1 MSGLFGGSSQPQQQ
15 QPTST
20 TVTNTNLPA
29 WAQPYSEKILGQ
41 ASALTDIN
49 QNPYQQYGGQR
60 VADFTPMQQQ
70 AFNTI
75 GGMQVSPQNQQA
87 TNLAGAA
94 GLGSLG
100 AGQNYNRMATD
111 PGAMQAFMSPYQ
123 QNVTDYQKQQAVMDY
138 GRQLPG
144 MGAAASNKGAFG
156 GSRQAIV
163 EGEGQRNLQNQLA
176 GIQAT
181 GSQNAF
187 QNAQQAMQFGTS
199 AGLQGYNQAL
209 QGASTLGQLGQNQYA
224 QQMGINAAQQ
234 QAGAQQQAFNQ
245 QGLSNQYQDFLNR
258 QNYPYQQL
266 GFMSDILHGTPT
278 GGVTTKQ
285 ESQVAPSMFS
295 QIAGSLG
302 GLGSLAGA
310 YNAYGKAEGGEIKS
324 YAKGGGV
331 GSLPDISA
339 SNQVAVNA
347 TQKELQSGQAP
358 ADPSLTPQLKGLL
371 ALFARVKQQQ
381 PSDAQSANPESVLA
395 DLTKAVQ
402 GQQPQE
408 PPQQMAQAPQQG
420 MPPQGMPP
428 QQPQGPTMMGAE
440 GGLASL
446 PVHNFNPD
454 NYAGGGI
461 IAFGEPDGDQQVP
474 KPQGAEVPYSQAGRW
489 LGGIADTITQSGSNF
504 ANWNAKQKQ
513 QHDIESEINKLNTN
527 VFESISDKE
536 RDERLQKQKVLQTRI
551 ANLLDDKTKDSPPIA
566 EAVKKENAPVS
577 VRNNNPGNIV
587 DPKTGK
593 FRVFQTPEEGDAAL
607 ERDLAGKLNG
617 TSPAYKSRFGD
628 APVTPS
634 TLAETWSPASATG
647 NSKEATDNYAKF
659 IAAKLGVDVNMPIPN
674 TPEAM
679 KAVKQAITAF
689 ESGAY
694 KGKNKTATSVPLPPV
709 VTLPPVPGIPGALPR
724 DATNTR
730 PYPEDSRYASASPL
744 APFANQD
751 AAQAAAD
758 AQANEG
764 NIRTP
769 ALEAAAQRAAAA
781 STPAAPNAAAPNA
794 AQKVTPAPTA
804 YAGIG
809 MSPEQVKQ
817 LMDEAVNPVKLTPQ
831 QRADRMAQIA
841 EDRKAY
847 GIDDEKSDK
856 LKLKELTTQATEA
869 KKSRDVGLWMSAAQ
883 GFFAMASQTGPGAQ
897 NALVNFAKGAGV
909 SAKEA
914 EKVLDIY
921 RKSESDLSKAKIGME
936 EARQNRNEKAYD
948 RFKTENDRLEMSR
961 ERAINTLLTHDT
973 QAKTIHATREY
984 TAEMARTRNAETKR
998 HNEALEED
1006 RRNKREAERKTASDT
1021 AFKNSPGYKAL
1032 QQSIQT
1038 LDNRAQAK
1046 NADPNIIHAERV
1058 RLQNLENALRRK
1070 FDKEHNVGGNAV
1082 GNGVLQPGTGGVFDY
1097 VGPTGG

>member
-1 MSGLFGGSSQPQQQ
+1 MGKGGGGQQQQ

-29 WAQPYSEKILGQ
+29 WAQPYSEKLLGQ
-41 ASALTDIN
+41 AGALTDIN
-49 QNPYQQYGGQR
+49 QNPYQQYQGQR
-60 VADFTPMQQQ
+60 LADFTPMQQQ
-70 AFNTI
+70 AFNTVNN
-75 GGMQVSPQNQQA
+75 MQVSPQNQQA

-100 AGQNYNRMATD
+100 AGQQYNRMATD
-111 PGAMQAFMSPYQ
+111 PGAIQAFMSPYQ

-156 GSRQAIV
+156 GSRHAIV
-163 EGEGQRNLQNQLA
+163 EAEGQRNLQNQLA

-187 QNAQQAMQFGTS
+187 QNAQQAQQFGS
-199 AGLQGYNQAL
+199 SLGLQGYNQAL
-209 QGASTLGQLGQNQYA
+209 QGASTLGQLGQNQYG

-245 QGLSNQYQDFLNR
+245 QGLSNLYQDFLNR

-278 GGVTTKQ
+278 GGITTTQ
-285 ESQVAPSMFS
+285 NSQVAPSMFS

-310 YNAYGKAEGGEIKS
+310 YNAFGKGAAGGEVKSYAEGGTVGHFD
-324 YAKGGGV
+324 AGGIA
-331 GSLPDISA
+331 SLPDAATMLAAKDINSGKANLPDKVALGGDITRLLMA
-339 SNQVAVNA
+339 SM
-347 TQKELQSGQAP
+347 
-358 ADPSLTPQLKGLL
+358 QLKETQARLEAAKL
-371 ALFARVKQQQ
+371 ASGANPQTNVAQDIAMQQQ
-381 PSDAQSANPESVLA
+381 QLD
-395 DLTKAVQ
+395 Q
-402 GQQPQE
+402 GQQ
-408 PPQQMAQAPQQG
+408 PQQMAQAPQQGMPPQG

-446 PVHNFNPD
+446 PVHNFDPD

-489 LGGIADTITQSGSNF
+489 LGGVADTITQSGSNF
-504 ANWNAKQKQ
+504 ADWIAKQRQ
-513 QHDIESEINKLNTN
+513 QHAIELEINKLDTD

-536 RDERLQKQKVLQTRI
+536 RNERLQKQKVLQTRV
-551 ANLLDDKTKDSPPIA
+551 ANLLDNKTKDSPPIA
-566 EAVKKENAPVS
+566 EAVKKEDAPVS

-617 TSPAYKSRFGD
+617 TSPAYKARFGD
-628 APVTPS
+628 APVTPL

-647 NSKEATDNYAKF
+647 NSKDSTNNYAKS
-659 IAAKLGVDVNMPIPN
+659 IAAKLGVDVNTPIPN

-694 KGKNKTATSVPLPPV
+694 TGRNKTATSVPLPPV
-709 VTLPPVPGIPGALPR
+709 VTLPSVPGIPGALPR

-730 PYPEDSRYASASPL
+730 PYPENSRYASASPL

-758 AQANEG
+758 DQAGKPMDVYDRFIKQNEDDKVGYKAMLANQKGPEAVGDSESYLPQVVSLREKALKAQNLPTDKEFHDKRVTEITAETAQAKKD
-764 NIRTP
+764 RDVDRLL
-769 ALEAAAQRAAAA
+769 ALSAGFFKMAAGKSPYALQNFADGMG
-781 STPAAPNAAAPNA
+781 
-794 AQKVTPAPTA
+794 VTV
-804 YAGIG
+804 
-809 MSPEQVKQ
+809 EQVKAAESEFRKGTKARQ
-817 LMDEAVNPVKLTPQ
+817 ESMTAMEQSRRQVALGYADKAEAFRDKAQNLMEKWNESQSK
-831 QRADRMAQIA
+831 IA
-841 EDRKAY
+841 ELLMANANTSTANILKAKEIAQY
-847 GIDDEKSDK
+847 QAIAARQRGDYQAERLYLQQQKQLDDLYNNSIQRIRNALTTVDTEEKNYMATDAAGHASRLAKKEPDK
-856 LKLKELTTQATEA
+856 LKPAERTLLDTHN
-869 KKSRDVGLWMSAAQ
+869 KKVSEFGAAR
-883 GFFAMASQTGPGAQ
+883 
-897 NALVNFAKGAGV
+897 
-909 SAKEA
+909 
-914 EKVLDIY
+914 EKLNQQHGGVLDAQQ
-921 RKSESDLSKAKIGME
+921 RRLTGESAPSM
-936 EARQNRNEKAYD
+936 
-948 RFKTENDRLEMSR
+948 RFD
-961 ERAINTLLTHDT
+961 
-973 QAKTIHATREY
+973 EY
-984 TAEMARTRNAETKR
+984 
-998 HNEALEED
+998 
-1006 RRNKREAERKTASDT
+1006 
-1021 AFKNSPGYKAL
+1021 
-1032 QQSIQT
+1032 
-1038 LDNRAQAK
+1038 
-1046 NADPNIIHAERV
+1046 
-1058 RLQNLENALRRK
+1058 
-1070 FDKEHNVGGNAV
+1070 GN
-1082 GNGVLQPGTGGVFDY
+1082 PK
-1097 VGPTGG
+1097 